1 MTFVKN
7 STVIKV
13 DESLGG
19 YAFNKRR
26 YMFLTSNVDKI
37 VYFECGGYS
46 GPVTDDFYVT
56 SVNMATG
63 VDKTA
68 VYVKDRKTGTTT
80 ILEDT
85 YAVFILKGRHDMR
98 QVLKYRV

>member
-7 STVIKV
+7 TTVVKI
-13 DESLGG
+13 DETLQN
-19 YAFNKRR
+19 YTFKKRR
-26 YMFLTSNVDKI
+26 YMFLTENLDKI

-46 GPVTDDFYVT
+46 GPVTD
-56 SVNMATG
+56 SVSIVG
-63 VDKTA
+63 VDMSLKHNTTE
-68 VYVKDRKTGTTT
+68 VYVKDNVTGKMAV
-80 ILEDT
+80 LEDD